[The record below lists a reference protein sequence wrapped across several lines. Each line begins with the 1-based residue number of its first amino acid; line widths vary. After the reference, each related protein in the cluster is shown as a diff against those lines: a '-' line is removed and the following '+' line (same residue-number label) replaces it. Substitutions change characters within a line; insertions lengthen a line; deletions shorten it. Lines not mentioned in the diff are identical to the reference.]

1 VLLDAEFTRD
11 PFPNREGRRRIAQ
24 LIGVPEKS
32 IMVWHFDLYFLKQLP
47 EIKFLLDCISGG
59 FRIAVVVHANLDLQS
74 RHQLVKFCVSFDSK
88 VFCYIFRYLRLTSSP
103 SYSWILFGPSGN
115 FISGTNQLLDVRA
128 LFDVATS
135 IRMGCSQLPTGGH

>member
-74 RHQLVKFCVSFDSK
+74 RHQLVKQVANIVDH
-88 VFCYIFRYLRLTSSP
+88 RLTFLANVNKVSL
-103 SYSWILFGPSGN
+103 Y
-115 FISGTNQLLDVRA
+115 
-128 LFDVATS
+128 
-135 IRMGCSQLPTGGH
+135 

>member
-1 VLLDAEFTRD
+1 MKEMFKCKFLLSDYYPAGFTSKSSSASGRQRHFYDEVQLVLLDAEFTRD

-32 IMVWHFDLYFLKQLP
+32 IMVWHFDLY
-47 EIKFLLDCISGG
+47 
-59 FRIAVVVHANLDLQS
+59 
-74 RHQLVKFCVSFDSK
+74 
-88 VFCYIFRYLRLTSSP
+88 CYIFRYLRLTSSP

>member
-1 VLLDAEFTRD
+1 MKEMFKCKFLLSDYYPAGFTSKSSSASGRQRHFYDEVQLVLLDAEFTRD

-74 RHQLVKFCVSFDSK
+74 RHQLVKQVANIVDH
-88 VFCYIFRYLRLTSSP
+88 RLTFLVNVDKVS
-103 SYSWILFGPSGN
+103 LFG
-115 FISGTNQLLDVRA
+115 
-128 LFDVATS
+128 
-135 IRMGCSQLPTGGH
+135 